1 MAQHS
6 LHLHSSPT
14 KCSIDGFCG
23 KDLLSPWMVQCSLP
37 PSDSLPLVRHALL
50 TQSRLCSQHGR
61 GKKKLFAQYVK
72 CVRDAL
78 LEAVTQ
84 YPQSFKNPGFSSFM
98 RKYFALDFV
107 FARISEHMGMLGVAE
122 VVRDV
127 FAGIEVESERSFGP
141 VCTDCHVTSSPFR
154 RCYLYFMSKP
164 HSMSSHVSRLLT
176 LVPRQIDSYCATV
189 REHRLEDILPENVR
203 ANTPNL
209 ILRKLQQS
217 QSSIPRTRCCPNCL

>member
-14 KCSIDGFCG
+14 KCSIERFCG
-23 KDLLSPWMVQCSLP
+23 KDLLSTWMVQCSLP
-37 PSDSLPLVRHALL
+37 PSDSFPLVRHALL
-50 TQSRLCSQHGR
+50 TQSRLCSQHSR

-84 YPQSFKNPGFSSFM
+84 YPQSFQSPGFSSFM
-98 RKYFALDFV
+98 QKYFDHDFLY
-107 FARISEHMGMLGVAE
+107 ARISNHIGMIGVGE
-122 VVRDV
+122 IVREV
-127 FAGIEVESERSFGP
+127 FAGIEVEYERSFGP
-141 VCTDCHVTSSPFR
+141 VSTDCHGTSSPFR
-154 RCYLYFMSKP
+154 RCYLYFMSKLT
-164 HSMSSHVSRLLT
+164 SQHVSHLLT

-189 REHRLEDILPENVR
+189 RQHRLEYILPENVR

-217 QSSIPRTRCCPNCL
+217 QSNIPRTRCCPNCL